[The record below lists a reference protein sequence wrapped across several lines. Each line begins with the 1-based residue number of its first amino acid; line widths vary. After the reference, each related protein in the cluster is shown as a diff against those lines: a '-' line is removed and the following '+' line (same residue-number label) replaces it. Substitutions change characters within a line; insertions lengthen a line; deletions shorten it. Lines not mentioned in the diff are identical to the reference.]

1 VKNPDTAEA
10 AIALI
15 VSDTDANW
23 RQKKRLRRRAHYI
36 EQNQAG
42 ENCLGLDALTS
53 LLGNKETERA
63 SKLILSCY

>member
-1 VKNPDTAEA
+1 MEKKLAVLSAQRLTVKNPDTAEA

-42 ENCLGLDALTS
+42 ENCLGLA
-53 LLGNKETERA
+53 
-63 SKLILSCY
+63 